1 MTEQEWLTLIKTHLR
16 IDSDYTEED
25 TYLLQLRDVALEA
38 VNWQVDRPT
47 EETAEEAEP
56 TEPTEPTAEE
66 AEPKA
71 LLQAALLLI
80 GELYEH
86 REVTGDKATQ
96 LPKAYDYLVGTKRRY
111 TVG

>member
-47 EETAEEAEP
+47 EEMEDGAEP
-56 TEPTEPTAEE
+56 TEPTEEE
-66 AEPKA
+66 EEEPKA

-96 LPKAYDYLVGTKRRY
+96 LPKAFDYLVGTKRRY

>member
-47 EETAEEAEP
+47 EETEE
-56 TEPTEPTAEE
+56 EE
-66 AEPKA
+66 EPKA